1 MSGISFL
8 RKNANW
14 LAAGILMTLAS
25 SFGQTYFISI
35 FADKVRDEFSLS
47 HGEWGGA
54 YTLGT
59 GISAI
64 LMIWAGVLA
73 DKYRARVIVSAA
85 FLGLALS
92 CIAMAVNSLAWL
104 LPMVILALRFNG
116 QGMLSHIPGVAMT
129 RWFAAARGKALAIS
143 GLGFSLGQAF
153 FPMIFVV
160 LMDFVEWRFL
170 WAVAA
175 AIVVAI
181 VPVLLFLLRVERTPQ
196 SISNAKSST
205 GMLGKSWTRKEALFT
220 LLDDCT
226 LSYFTF
232 DVQYCII
239 FSSSSFNRG

>member
-8 RKNANW
+8 RQNANW
-14 LAAGILMTLAS
+14 LVAGILMTLAS

-35 FADKVRDEFSLS
+35 FAEKVRDEFNLS
-47 HGEWGGA
+47 HGEWGGT

-143 GLGFSLGQAF
+143 GLGFSIGQAF
-153 FPMIFVV
+153 FPDDLCCSHGF
-160 LMDFVEWRFL
+160 R
-170 WAVAA
+170 
-175 AIVVAI
+175 
-181 VPVLLFLLRVERTPQ
+181 RV
-196 SISNAKSST
+196 
-205 GMLGKSWTRKEALFT
+205 ALFVGGCSCNRCCNCT
-220 LLDDCT
+220 RTFVFTSSRKNPSIFFKRKVFNWHVREKLDT
-226 LSYFTF
+226 KGSI
-232 DVQYCII
+232 V
-239 FSSSSFNRG
+239 